1 LCFLVGQAPWATDS
15 DPRSASGIM
24 SCVWALNLKRANWH
38 EVKWAA
44 GGRKKLLRALQV
56 AIALPAWNSID
67 METNFGLVTRP
78 LATLATLSLD
88 SISDEFLI
96 QFEFGKELL
105 KTALADV

>member
-1 LCFLVGQAPWATDS
+1 
-15 DPRSASGIM
+15 M

-67 METNFGLVTRP
+67 METNFGLV
-78 LATLATLSLD
+78 LSG
-88 SISDEFLI
+88 DEKDCLTPVDENMSEEEQVARSGGI
-96 QFEFGKELL
+96 WSSGHPW
-105 KTALADV
+105 